1 MTRQHHFP
9 KAIPSL
15 PKVARL
21 LRLVGIM
28 LLGVR
33 SSGGVQGQLGHLL
46 LVLLLDFPVPLHRKG
61 PPLLGAKVG
70 WEDGDDL

>member
-1 MTRQHHFP
+1 
-9 KAIPSL
+9 
-15 PKVARL
+15 
-21 LRLVGIM
+21 M

-70 WEDGDDL
+70 WEDGDDQ

>member
-1 MTRQHHFP
+1 MTRQQHHFP
-9 KAIPSL
+9 KAYHPLPSAA
-15 PKVARL
+15 P

-61 PPLLGAKVG
+61 PPLPGAKRKS
-70 WEDGDDL
+70 EDGDDL